1 MILIFLPQPNGHMNG
16 DQIHMIQ
23 QNGKGCHIMKYDI
36 TCLQIDYRFIR
47 TDRIDFIDMGWEYPW
62 PNVAI
67 PLVQNTWNYFD
78 VTLTD
83 TWTSFFLRSS
93 LQSPGRWTTA
103 GEVFPVRQLG
113 QLEINFDKN
122 ESLSGELQD
131 AIKRLSTGIPRS
143 STTYSMNYRPI
154 IKVTRNLITSIINRG
169 HPSYT
174 Y

>member
-1 MILIFLPQPNGHMNG
+1 MTSKVTSASLWPILEHL
-16 DQIHMIQ
+16 
-23 QNGKGCHIMKYDI
+23 
-36 TCLQIDYRFIR
+36 
-47 TDRIDFIDMGWEYPW
+47 
-62 PNVAI
+62 
-67 PLVQNTWNYFD
+67 
-78 VTLTD
+78 
-83 TWTSFFLRSS
+83 FFRSS

-154 IKVTRNLITSIINRG
+154 IKVTRNLIISIINRG

-174 Y
+174 ISKLCILKHFLGYPGWWGWEWKVKFTKWCVFGGRSRTNPCHRTSIEGYSRNNKTIKCMNTL